1 MVNDEVLGW
10 IDFRFEIRL
19 LVVNFLIY
27 SDRFR

>member
-27 SDRFR
+27 SDRLR